1 MSKKINYPRIVHHD
15 FCRFCKSEDLY
26 KFLDLG
32 FQPNANSFLRKE
44 QLEEPENFYPLVVYF
59 CKNCGLVQLLDVV
72 SKEDLFRNYSYVSSV
87 SSVLVNHFSEEVDEV
102 VSRFISKDGE
112 LCVEIGSNDGVLLQ
126 AFKKYPKVRI
136 LGIEPAS
143 NVAEIARKKGI
154 PTIDGFFTNQL
165 AQKIFL
171 EHGPAKV
178 ILANN
183 VMAHID
189 DMDEIY
195 KGVSTLLSDD
205 GVFIYEVHYLLDLI
219 NKNEF
224 DTIYHEHFCYY
235 SLKPAIKFAN
245 KYGFD
250 IFDIKRIPIHGGSIR
265 VYLRKI
271 DGQRQN
277 RLPEYVKELI
287 RLEEESGLYAV
298 GAFIRLSE
306 GALGVKKELINLLKK
321 LKTEG
326 KRIVAYTAPAKG
338 NTLLNFCG
346 IDTEYIDYIVEDSPL
361 KQGLFTP
368 GTHIPI
374 YSQERL
380 KGDVPDYM
388 IILSWTIADVLMKK
402 MEGFKKSG
410 GRFIIPAPELKII

>member
-1 MSKKINYPRIVHHD
+1 MNKKVSYPKIVHHD
-15 FCRFCKSEDLY
+15 FCRFCKGNDLH

-32 FQPNANSFLRKE
+32 FQPNANSFLRRE
-44 QLEEPENFYPLVVYF
+44 QLEKPENFYPLVVYF

-72 SKEDLFRNYSYVSSV
+72 SKEDLFRNYSYISSV
-87 SSVLVNHFSEEVDEV
+87 SSVLVNHFREEVDEV
-102 VSRFISKDGE
+102 VSRFIGKDEE

-126 AFKKYPKVRI
+126 AFKKYPKVKI
-136 LGIEPAS
+136 LGIEPAT
-143 NVAEIARKKGI
+143 NVAEIARSKGI
-154 PTIDGFFTNQL
+154 PTVDEFFTNKL
-165 AQKIFL
+165 AEKIVSDY
-171 EHGPAKV
+171 GYAKV

-219 NKNEF
+219 TKNEF

-235 SLKPAIKFAN
+235 SLKPAIRFAN
-245 KYGFD
+245 KHGFE

-271 DGQRQN
+271 SGQRPSK
-277 RLPEYVKELI
+277 LPKHAEELI
-287 RLEEESGLYAV
+287 RFEEEAGLYDV
-298 GAFIRLSE
+298 ETFVKLSE
-306 GALGVKKELINLLKK
+306 GALRVKKELTGLLKK

-326 KRIVAYTAPAKG
+326 KKIIAYTAPAKG

-346 IDTEYIDYIVEDSPL
+346 IDTKYIDYIIEDSSL

-374 YSQERL
+374 CSMDKLRMD
-380 KGDVPDYM
+380 KVDYM
-388 IILSWTIADVLMKK
+388 IVLSWTIADVLMKK
-402 MEGFKKSG
+402 MEDFKKGG
-410 GRFIIPAPELKII
+410 GRFIIPAPELKTI